1 MIFLSRRHTGDL
13 VLTRRLLGGNHA
25 LGKAHLVTARLGI
38 DGLGTSGL
46 FRLRFGRGRRG
57 LRGGGP
63 GRGGDVRGG
72 LLGLLALGTQ
82 GGQLLT
88 LATCLFL
95 GLAAG
100 LLGAELFQL
109 GAFLGRQWLGL
120 KLGHG
125 TALSFKKKPPTQC
138 QRLIKSKGGDEG
150 SRTLGL
156 CHATAALSQ
165 LSYVPRTSRYFTYG
179 SPTVNAQ

>member
-1 MIFLSRRHTGDL
+1 MPGISFSP
-13 VLTRRLLGGNHA
+13 VRLLGGDHA
-25 LGKAHLVTARLGI
+25 LGKGHLVTARFGL

-46 FRLRFGRGRRG
+46 FRLRFGCGGRG
-57 LRGGGP
+57 LRGGGL
-63 GRGGDVRGG
+63 GRGRGPDANLRGG

-109 GAFLGRQWLGL
+109 GALLGRQWLGL

-125 TALSFKKKPPTQC
+125 TALSFKKSRRHNVSGLSNPRVETKGVEPSASAMRR
-138 QRLIKSKGGDEG
+138 QR
-150 SRTLGL
+150 
-156 CHATAALSQ
+156 
-165 LSYVPRTSRYFTYG
+165 
-179 SPTVNAQ
+179 SPN

>member
-1 MIFLSRRHTGDL
+1 MCSYFTG
-13 VLTRRLLGGNHA
+13 
-25 LGKAHLVTARLGI
+25 
-38 DGLGTSGL
+38 S
-46 FRLRFGRGRRG
+46 LRFRCGGRG
-57 LRGGGP
+57 LRGGGL

-95 GLAAG
+95 GLATSF
-100 LLGAELFQL
+100 LGAELFQL

-125 TALSFKKKPPTQC
+125 TALSFKKSRRHNVSGLSNPRVETKGVEPSASAMRR
-138 QRLIKSKGGDEG
+138 QR
-150 SRTLGL
+150 
-156 CHATAALSQ
+156 
-165 LSYVPRTSRYFTYG
+165 
-179 SPTVNAQ
+179 SPN